1 PPIAIIL
8 PIYILMQRIHLID
21 TYASII
27 IMHILFNLPFAV
39 WLMSGFFR
47 EVPVEIDEAAMLDGC
62 SVFGAFFRIL
72 LPVVVPG
79 MLATTV
85 FCLITSWNEFLFAL
99 ILSGRHVKT
108 LPVAAAFYVTDRDI
122 LWGPMAAV
130 AVIASIPIIIF
141 TFLIQKH
148 LVRGLSYGAI
158 K

>member
-1 PPIAIIL
+1 VI
-8 PIYILMQRIHLID
+8 
-21 TYASII
+21 
-27 IMHILFNLPFAV
+27 
-39 WLMSGFFR
+39 
-47 EVPVEIDEAAMLDGC
+47 
-62 SVFGAFFRIL
+62 
-72 LPVVVPG
+72 PG
-79 MLATTV
+79 VLATTV

-99 ILSGRHVKT
+99 ILSGRNVKT